1 MKINIRLL
9 FALLRDNKLTLNLN
23 KIQVNDNKLAE
34 IC

>member
-1 MKINIRLL
+1 MKIDIRLL

-23 KIQVNDNKLAE
+23 KTQVNDNKLAE